1 MLIELSL
8 VQNKRYKKSSFFQKL
23 QLITVLLLIC
33 NSYMNER
40 IRLATLKAF
49 VEFSIF
55 DSVSFSLKFSF
66 LFNIKLWRCF
76 MLGDALEPFSKKVRH
91 FVLTNLP
98 KMYKMGPKTEEKKPF

>member
-40 IRLATLKAF
+40 IRQATLKAF

-66 LFNIKLWRCF
+66 LFNIKLKTLW
-76 MLGDALEPFSKKVRH
+76 SHSQKKCDIS
-91 FVLTNLP
+91 F
-98 KMYKMGPKTEEKKPF
+98 